1 MNLIEDYLRAVGL
14 LLPKSQR
21 DDITTE
27 LRDIILTRIE
37 ARETEKGRKL
47 TDDEIETELHEIGHP
62 LVVAAQY
69 RQAPKSLVGA
79 EIYPYWAF
87 AVKVGIVVS
96 LAAAFI
102 VLVVQLTAGDTDS
115 AITHALGS
123 AISMII
129 SVVGV
134 ATIIAWAFGQ
144 FGWQARFTE
153 RWRVRDLRYLALEVW
168 DLDTWLERLRLKPQN

>member
-1 MNLIEDYLRAVGL
+1 MTLIEDYLRAVGL

-21 DDITTE
+21 DDIVAE

-37 ARETEKGRKL
+37 ARENEKGRKL
-47 TDDEIETELHEIGHP
+47 TDEEVEAELHAIGHP

-79 EIYPYWAF
+79 ELYPYWAF

-102 VLVVQLTAGDTDS
+102 VLVARLTTGDADG
-115 AITHALGS
+115 AIVHALGS
-123 AISMII
+123 AISLIV

-134 ATIIAWAFGQ
+134 ATIAAWAFGQ

-168 DLDTWLERLRLKPQN
+168 DLDTWLERLRLKPQS